1 MNQLVWSATAVL
13 RETHAL
19 ERSAALP
26 GRSAWVNSQ
35 GGCR

>member
-13 RETHAL
+13 RETRAL
-19 ERSAALP
+19 ERSAA
-26 GRSAWVNSQ
+26 RHSRRAWLNSQ

>member
-1 MNQLVWSATAVL
+1 MSQLVWSATAVF
-13 RETHAL
+13 RETRAL

-26 GRSAWVNSQ
+26 SRSAWVNGQ